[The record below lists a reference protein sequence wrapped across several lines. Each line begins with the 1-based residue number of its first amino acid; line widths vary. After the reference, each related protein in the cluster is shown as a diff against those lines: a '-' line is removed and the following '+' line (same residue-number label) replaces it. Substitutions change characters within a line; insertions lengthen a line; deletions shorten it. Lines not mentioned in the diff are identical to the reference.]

1 MEKLTDVTGFVAT
14 IIGTLGGWKL
24 LEWLLNRKARR
35 RKELAEAVGAETD
48 AFMKR
53 YNALEEEIQRLN
65 KKVDDLYARL
75 HAVETDNLALLREN
89 GELKVALKEAE
100 AKACLRPPRSCLM
113 RISPSISC
121 RELELIRGDY
131 KKEFPDAIVSE
142 DDLKRVSNETDGVSE
157 KPDSGGDAGQQ

>member
-1 MEKLTDVTGFVAT
+1 MERIYEGMGVVGTVV
-14 IIGTLGGWKL
+14 GTLGGWKL
-24 LEWLLNRKARR
+24 VEWMLNRKANRR
-35 RKELAEAVGAETD
+35 RAIAEAVGVETD

-65 KKVDDLYARL
+65 KKVDDLYVRL

-113 RISPSISC
+113 RISPNISC

-142 DDLKRVSNETDGVSE
+142 DDLKRVKDENDGLSE
-157 KPDSGGDAGQQ
+157 EPDKG

>member
-1 MEKLTDVTGFVAT
+1 MIT
-14 IIGTLGGWKL
+14 IQGIEVFSDSG
-24 LEWLLNRKARR
+24 RIVRR
-35 RKELAEAVGAETD
+35 RSNDTYFKRATVLKGETEADFEEVDAMPDAELQKELAEAVGAETD

-100 AKACLRPPRSCLM
+100 T
-113 RISPSISC
+113 
-121 RELELIRGDY
+121 
-131 KKEFPDAIVSE
+131 KEDVEAYDHTAGYP
-142 DDLKRVSNETDGVSE
+142 E
-157 KPDSGGDAGQQ
+157 KLDFTV

>member
-1 MEKLTDVTGFVAT
+1 MEKLYEGMGIAGTV
-14 IIGTLGGWKL
+14 IGALGGWKFI
-24 LEWLLNRKARR
+24 EWMVNRKANRR
-35 RKELAEAVGAETD
+35 RAIAEAVGAETD

-100 AKACLRPPRSCLM
+100 TKACLRPPRSCLM

-142 DDLKRVSNETDGVSE
+142 DDLKRVSNETDGISE
-157 KPDSGGDAGQQ
+157 KPDSGGDAR

>member
-1 MEKLTDVTGFVAT
+1 MEKLYEGMGIAGTV
-14 IIGTLGGWKL
+14 IGALGGWKFI
-24 LEWLLNRKARR
+24 EWMVNRKANRR
-35 RKELAEAVGAETD
+35 RAIAEAVGAETD

-157 KPDSGGDAGQQ
+157 KPDSGGDAR

>member
-1 MEKLTDVTGFVAT
+1 MEKLYDGMGVAGT
-14 IIGTLGGWKL
+14 VIGALGGWKFI
-24 LEWLLNRKARR
+24 EWMVNRKANRR
-35 RKELAEAVGAETD
+35 RAIAEAVGVETD

-65 KKVDDLYARL
+65 KKVDDLYVRL
-75 HAVETDNLALLREN
+75 HTVETDNLALLREN

-113 RISPSISC
+113 RISPNISC

-142 DDLKRVSNETDGVSE
+142 DDLKRVKDETDAVHKE
-157 KPDSGGDAGQQ
+157 PDSGRDARQ

>member
-1 MEKLTDVTGFVAT
+1 MEKLYEGMGIAGTV
-14 IIGTLGGWKL
+14 IGALGGWKFI
-24 LEWLLNRKARR
+24 EWMVNRKANRR
-35 RKELAEAVGAETD
+35 RAIAEAVGAETD

-142 DDLKRVSNETDGVSE
+142 DDLKRVSNETDGISE
-157 KPDSGGDAGQQ
+157 KPDSGGDAR